1 MEKLSIGPAN
11 KFCPQAMFMYGTNKA
26 DGSPNFGTFTW
37 FSYCWDVKMCVMA
50 SIGGG
55 KMTIDRIKKEK
66 IFSAN
71 LVTEPLLPLA
81 DYLGNNPGRSSKKME
96 APIAIERG
104 AVLDVPVLKDSP
116 WVYELE
122 VKKTIPLLGNTV
134 FLCKIRNTLV
144 DKRLMDES
152 IPLEERV
159 KLAAPVMWLAAGNGA
174 YYPVNPDAIGTTG
187 DWKDLYS

>member
-1 MEKLSIGPAN
+1 
-11 KFCPQAMFMYGTNKA
+11 MFMYGTNKA

-37 FSYCWDVKMCVMA
+37 FSYCWDRDMGVMA
-50 SIGGG
+50 SVGGG
-55 KMTIDRIKKEK
+55 KTTIDRIKKEE

-71 LVTEPLLPLA
+71 LVTEPLVPLA

-96 APIAIERG
+96 APIAIGRG

-134 FLCKIRNTLV
+134 FLCRIRNTLAA
-144 DKRLMDES
+144 KELMDES
-152 IPLEERV
+152 VPLEERV
-159 KLAAPVMWLAAGNGA
+159 RMAAPVVWLAAGNGA
-174 YYPVNPDAIGTTG
+174 YYPVKPEAIGATG
-187 DWKDLYS
+187 DWKGLY